1 MSALCTTFLTVSFG
15 IYWWTLKN
23 QKNQNFEK
31 NKNCWRYHHFTAVY
45 QKPQSQGTVLDIP
58 SETEFFVILGIF
70 SLSNP
75 PPPPNSPEKQNFET
89 MKRASADVIILNLCN
104 KKHHMM
110 YAYSDMQ
117 CNNFF
122 FYFRPFF
129 AIFPHYWPQKL
140 KSEKMLKTPG
150 DFILL
155 HMCTTNQNHM
165 MYGYWHIKCKGQG
178 FFIILGHF
186 WSSDPPNNPKNQKFK
201 KIK

>member
-1 MSALCTTFLTVSFG
+1 M
-15 IYWWTLKN
+15 
-23 QKNQNFEK
+23 
-31 NKNCWRYHHFTAVY
+31 Y

-122 FYFRPFF
+122 VF
-129 AIFPHYWPQKL
+129 
-140 KSEKMLKTPG
+140 
-150 DFILL
+150 
-155 HMCTTNQNHM
+155 
-165 MYGYWHIKCKGQG
+165 
-178 FFIILGHF
+178 
-186 WSSDPPNNPKNQKFK
+186 
-201 KIK
+201 